1 MRIVYKRSL
10 TFIAI
15 LIVLIGCIGIGYLF
29 YDKVILDETQVVV
42 NDELSINYL
51 DGQNIIT
58 NGEYRFSVTNNGNND
73 VYYRISV
80 NDITGYDEN
89 LTYTLTSNDTN
100 IKIEKKALDVD
111 NPVIANNILIPAL
124 ETKNFILTVNGN
136 TNTSFSLNVE
146 KIEDVEEYFYM
157 TILNNNELKKPTTV
171 VGEEISSTNEG
182 LIEDKDDDGATYY
195 FRGAVDNNYVSFAN
209 LIWRIVRINGDGTV
223 RLVLNETID
232 TLSTYNTEETSFK
245 ETALYDSLETFY
257 ENNLSYYEKNI
268 ANSKFCSETSIT
280 DNKYNAYTRII
291 TNEIPTF
298 NCLGTSFISRIGT
311 LTVDEIVYAGALY
324 DEENTN
330 YYLYN
335 SEIENLWWTSS
346 LARKDDSS
354 IYPFLVSPNG
364 SLTESV
370 ASTLYRG
377 VRPVIN
383 LSRNTKVSGTGTL
396 TDPYTLSVE

>member
-171 VGEEISSTNEG
+171 VCEEISSTNEG

-209 LIWRIVRINGDGTV
+209 LMWRIVRINGDGTV

-383 LSRNTKVSGTGTL
+383 LSRNTKVSGSGTL
-396 TDPYTLSVE
+396 TDPYTVN

>member
-73 VYYRISV
+73 VYYRISI

-89 LTYTLTSNDTN
+89 LTYTLTSNDAN

-157 TILNNNELKKPTTV
+157 TILNNNELKKPTTI

-182 LIEDKDDDGATYY
+182 LIEAKDDDGATYY

-354 IYPFLVSPNG
+354 IYPFLVSSNG

-396 TDPYTLSVE
+396 TDPYAVN